1 MTCICIYTTFTHNF
15 QGINIL
21 LPSAHNPEALIVQAV
36 LSESLESK
44 ES

>member
-1 MTCICIYTTFTHNF
+1 MTFTHNF

-21 LPSAHNPEALIVQAV
+21 LSSAHNLEALVVQAV
-36 LSESLESK
+36 LSESLESE